1 MAYWIIPDEPLKAR
15 FLSDSE
21 RSLAIAQL
29 QIDRPQYNSAS
40 GEPHL
45 TSRFKWKY
53 VWAAFTDWQ
62 TLFHCVGYWG
72 NAVAVYA
79 ISLFLPTIINGLGY
93 SAEHAQLLTVPVYT
107 AAAVCCIL
115 AGYYSDLTG
124 RRSLFVLLS
133 FAAVFVGFLLAVAPS
148 SFIPGLTYAGCFIAT
163 CGIYPAFPGLLTL
176 ASNNYAPNAKRA
188 TGMAIQIGALND
200 LVPSGGI
207 SG

>member
-1 MAYWIIPDEPLKAR
+1 MEVRMGSVHRLAGM
-15 FLSDSE
+15 ST
-21 RSLAIAQL
+21 RSLVLAQTKCGVDL
-29 QIDRPQYNSAS
+29 IPLCWILGQCAYRSLNTWQLI
-40 GEPHL
+40 
-45 TSRFKWKY
+45 TSVK
-53 VWAAFTDWQ
+53 Q
-62 TLFHCVGYWG
+62 
-72 NAVAVYA
+72 AVAVYA

-163 CGIYPAFPGLLTL
+163 CGIYPGTFHYKLPG
-176 ASNNYAPNAKRA
+176 R
-188 TGMAIQIGALND
+188 GAI
-200 LVPSGGI
+200 
-207 SG
+207 